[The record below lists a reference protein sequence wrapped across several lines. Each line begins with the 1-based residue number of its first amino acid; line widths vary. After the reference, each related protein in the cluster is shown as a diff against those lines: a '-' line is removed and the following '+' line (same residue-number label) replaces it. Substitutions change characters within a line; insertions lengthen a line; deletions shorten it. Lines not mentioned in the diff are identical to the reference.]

1 MNKAIIILGLL
12 LVTSISYSQ
21 KKKDTVDQVQKA
33 YMKSNKKAIDE
44 ASPMI
49 NFFLKYQDSSKTPT
63 QGDFGKLISIYGAKE
78 TKNGMTE
85 EEGFA
90 IVDGYI
96 KASEGKK
103 KKPEIETIDE
113 TESGFNPKTEEEILK
128 EKAEK
133 ELPGQIKSVVN
144 GISYND
150 FKEMMQTIKPNATE
164 AEIKKEYSTFKKSG
178 EKL

>member
-1 MNKAIIILGLL
+1 MNKVIIILGLAL
-12 LVTSISYSQ
+12 LTSVSYSQ

-33 YMKSNKKAIDE
+33 YMKNNKKAIDK

-78 TKNGMTE
+78 TKNGMTQE
-85 EEGFA
+85 QGFK

-103 KKPEIETIDE
+103 EKPEKETIDE
-113 TESGFNPKTEEEILK
+113 TESGYDTKTEE

-133 ELPGQIKSVVN
+133 ELPGQIKSVIN
-144 GISYND
+144 EISYND

-164 AEIKKEYSTFKKSG
+164 AEIKKEYN
-178 EKL
+178 KLQKATTKL